1 MIKVIER
8 NTTQREQGTVRL
20 YQQINPYLDKDIPIT
35 TAVKIA
41 LNLKYNSFC
50 NRTWYKDLRDYAV
63 IQGYKP
69 KR

>member
-8 NTTQREQGTVRL
+8 NTTQREQDTVRL
-20 YQQINPYLDKDIPIT
+20 YQQIKPYLDKDIPII

-41 LNLKYNSFC
+41 FNLQYNSFC

-63 IQGYKP
+63 SQGYKP